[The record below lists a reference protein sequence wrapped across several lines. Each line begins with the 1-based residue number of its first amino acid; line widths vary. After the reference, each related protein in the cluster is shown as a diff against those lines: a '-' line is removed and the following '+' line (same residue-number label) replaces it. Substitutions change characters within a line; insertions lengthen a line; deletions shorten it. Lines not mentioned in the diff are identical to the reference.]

1 MELFLAQ
8 LGAFLAK
15 DQIVTAPDRLKSYS
29 ESPRGFFENT
39 IEAALLPNSTEQV
52 AKIMQLAL
60 KYKQPIIPQG
70 GNTGLVGGQQALAQS
85 RNVVLSLTKL
95 NKIIAINKYDFIA
108 SVEAGVVLA
117 DLHEALEQED
127 LFFPLTL
134 ASQYKCQIGGNLA
147 SNAGGLSVVRYGS
160 MRDLCLGLEVV
171 LFDGT
176 VLDDMRI
183 VRKDNMGYDLKN
195 LFIGSE
201 GTLGIITKAN
211 LKLYPKPRHKNLCYI
226 AFDDITK
233 VLDFYRLARQKAEIL
248 SYELISAIAMQLAL
262 NYLAKHNRNGAVLEQ
277 KAANWY
283 VLLEVANSYDELV
296 ILLEE
301 AFEKNMAIDVNLAKS
316 LKDVNYFWLIRESLS
331 AAQKDVNVSIKND
344 IALPLCNMAPFLAEA
359 SMAIKEGTIVCFGHI
374 GDGNLHYNILAPQN
388 MGKAFLARWNEIT
401 NIINELVIKY
411 NGSISAEH
419 GIGQLKT
426 AQLQKFKHPIAY
438 KLMRAIKQQ
447 LDPYNIL
454 NPKKLF
460 C

>member
-1 MELFLAQ
+1 
-8 LGAFLAK
+8 
-15 DQIVTAPDRLKSYS
+15 
-29 ESPRGFFENT
+29 
-39 IEAALLPNSTEQV
+39 
-52 AKIMQLAL
+52 
-60 KYKQPIIPQG
+60 
-70 GNTGLVGGQQALAQS
+70 
-85 RNVVLSLTKL
+85 
-95 NKIIAINKYDFIA
+95 
-108 SVEAGVVLA
+108 
-117 DLHEALEQED
+117 QED

-248 SYELISAIAMQLAL
+248 SYELISAIAMQLSL

-283 VLLEVANSYDELV
+283 V
-296 ILLEE
+296 
-301 AFEKNMAIDVNLAKS
+301 
-316 LKDVNYFWLIRESLS
+316 
-331 AAQKDVNVSIKND
+331 
-344 IALPLCNMAPFLAEA
+344 
-359 SMAIKEGTIVCFGHI
+359 
-374 GDGNLHYNILAPQN
+374 
-388 MGKAFLARWNEIT
+388 
-401 NIINELVIKY
+401 
-411 NGSISAEH
+411 
-419 GIGQLKT
+419 
-426 AQLQKFKHPIAY
+426 
-438 KLMRAIKQQ
+438 
-447 LDPYNIL
+447 
-454 NPKKLF
+454 
-460 C
+460 